1 MVPAAIHFKSPG
13 ITFPTAYTGPG
24 LDAQKIL
31 QQATGWFITHGG
43 FNSVT
48 ESLASGIPL

>member
-1 MVPAAIHFKSPG
+1 MVPTAIYLKSPG
-13 ITFPTAYTGPG
+13 ITSQMLFFQ
-24 LDAQKIL
+24 AQCLEIP
-31 QQATGWFITHGG
+31 QATGWFLSHGG

>member
-1 MVPAAIHFKSPG
+1 MVTTAIYLKSPG
-13 ITFPTAYTGPG
+13 TYIPNCLLVRAHP
-24 LDAQKIL
+24 LEIS
-31 QQATGWFITHGG
+31 QATGWFVTHGG